1 MRPEKLPYRRK
12 KDAPHGLNTRHSY
25 PVFKPIEDVS
35 ITRPTKLPFRRK
47 KDVSHDVS
55 IARSIHH
62 QFGDITHNNVGQIE
76 RMNRMRVLRSR
87 KTEKDNQETLLLPGL
102 QEDFVC
108 YIATDSESNRGS
120 ENDMSTDESET
131 EYGDDN
137 TMSNNVIGGFTAVR
151 AGLQENGYYD
161 DGDPFY
167 ICENCGAYMWFGE
180 RNEVSKRISAYG
192 RSGSTENLRPDT
204 VELIK
209 KMLDNHNPHVRAFRS
224 ARERFDM
231 DCGVEDL
238 KLRLPSDRA
247 SDARTHNLP
256 TCNEVAALIPG
267 DFNCGEN
274 KRDIVIE
281 GRSGN
286 LQRISELHPAYLP
299 LQYPLLFPY
308 GENGYRLGI
317 DIGFI
322 DTDGR
327 KRKTVSMREFYAY
340 RILERYGEASTI
352 VMSGKLF
359 QQFLVDAFTTI
370 ESNRLNYIWMNQKK
384 LRTERIDKILEAAD
398 KGRTDLSEHGK
409 RIYIPSS
416 FTGGKRYVSACEA
429 TWRILASPICYRT
442 TPVEKLPFHLPGQ
455 QLVIYNEDDPI
466 ENVMSRSTNG
476 GSKFL
481 AWMECN
487 RIDPEAR
494 KLTYAEFPTA
504 YACFEFLKT
513 VNGVLYGEFKDA
525 CYALGLLDDDKQYIS
540 AIKEASFW
548 CLGKYLRKLFVI
560 LLISKSVSVPLNLWL
575 ATRDILCEDI
585 LFLHRNRMNDQ
596 GLMLTQD
603 QIRNICLSEIELLM
617 RSNGT
622 SLSVFTNMPRPDD
635 SVINSNENRLIMD
648 EKNYKRHEQKKD
660 YNRLFG
666 MLTEEQRRVY
676 QEIIDSVNKN
686 KGGMFFVHGF
696 GGTGKTFL
704 WSIIGADIR
713 SKGNI
718 VLNVASS
725 GIAALLLE
733 GGRTAHSRFGIPINI
748 NEYSMCSIDAESDL
762 AELIREA
769 KLIIWDE
776 APMMN
781 RLCFETLD
789 RTLQD
794 IMKCNRI
801 FGGKVVV
808 LGGDFRQVLPV
819 IPEGGRVATVLASI
833 NSSLLWQSC
842 KVLKLTQNMRLR
854 EGVNN
859 EQSVALAEF
868 SRWLLDIGDGK
879 INEPNDGEVEIE
891 IPEDL
896 LITAAEEPIQAIV
909 KEIYGNSFAKEKD
922 PKFFRRRAI
931 LSPRNEDVDKINQYM
946 LSQLPGEER
955 RYFSSDSIET
965 SDTSVFDDMVYSQ
978 EFLNSINVSGLP
990 KHELTLKK
998 EAPIMLLRNI
1008 DPKGGLCNGTRL
1020 IVTQMADHVIEA
1032 RIVTGNSVNEKVL
1045 IPRMFVSPPDA
1056 KFPFRMRRRQFPV
1069 TLAYAITINK
1079 SQGQTLEY
1087 VGLFLPKPV
1096 FTHGQLYVALSRVTT
1111 RNGLKILITNEDGEC
1126 QNKTLNVVF
1135 KEIFDNI

>member
-1 MRPEKLPYRRK
+1 
-12 KDAPHGLNTRHSY
+12 
-25 PVFKPIEDVS
+25 
-35 ITRPTKLPFRRK
+35 
-47 KDVSHDVS
+47 
-55 IARSIHH
+55 
-62 QFGDITHNNVGQIE
+62 
-76 RMNRMRVLRSR
+76 
-87 KTEKDNQETLLLPGL
+87 
-102 QEDFVC
+102 
-108 YIATDSESNRGS
+108 
-120 ENDMSTDESET
+120 
-131 EYGDDN
+131 
-137 TMSNNVIGGFTAVR
+137 
-151 AGLQENGYYD
+151 
-161 DGDPFY
+161 
-167 ICENCGAYMWFGE
+167 
-180 RNEVSKRISAYG
+180 
-192 RSGSTENLRPDT
+192 
-204 VELIK
+204 
-209 KMLDNHNPHVRAFRS
+209 
-224 ARERFDM
+224 
-231 DCGVEDL
+231 
-238 KLRLPSDRA
+238 
-247 SDARTHNLP
+247 
-256 TCNEVAALIPG
+256 
-267 DFNCGEN
+267 
-274 KRDIVIE
+274 
-281 GRSGN
+281 
-286 LQRISELHPAYLP
+286 
-299 LQYPLLFPY
+299 
-308 GENGYRLGI
+308 
-317 DIGFI
+317 
-322 DTDGR
+322 
-327 KRKTVSMREFYAY
+327 
-340 RILERYGEASTI
+340 
-352 VMSGKLF
+352 
-359 QQFLVDAFTTI
+359 
-370 ESNRLNYIWMNQKK
+370 
-384 LRTERIDKILEAAD
+384 
-398 KGRTDLSEHGK
+398 
-409 RIYIPSS
+409 
-416 FTGGKRYVSACEA
+416 
-429 TWRILASPICYRT
+429 
-442 TPVEKLPFHLPGQ
+442 
-455 QLVIYNEDDPI
+455 
-466 ENVMSRSTNG
+466 
-476 GSKFL
+476 
-481 AWMECN
+481 
-487 RIDPEAR
+487 
-494 KLTYAEFPTA
+494 
-504 YACFEFLKT
+504 
-513 VNGVLYGEFKDA
+513 
-525 CYALGLLDDDKQYIS
+525 
-540 AIKEASFW
+540 
-548 CLGKYLRKLFVI
+548 
-560 LLISKSVSVPLNLWL
+560 
-575 ATRDILCEDI
+575 
-585 LFLHRNRMNDQ
+585 
-596 GLMLTQD
+596 
-603 QIRNICLSEIELLM
+603 
-617 RSNGT
+617 
-622 SLSVFTNMPRPDD
+622 MPRPDD

-842 KVLKLTQNMRLR
+842 
-854 EGVNN
+854 VNN